1 VRADSYT
8 LLRARSK
15 AHRSFRSSREG
26 KFVFNANDFIKKK
39 IEEIRELVGKEKV
52 LAAVSG
58 GVDSTTAAALAYK
71 ALGPEQIKVIFI
83 DTGFMR
89 KGEPEWVKNVLRD
102 VMPVE
107 IVDAKER
114 FFNAVKGLSD
124 AEEKRKAFREVFYQV
139 VSEEAKKWGA
149 SWLVQGT
156 TAPDWIET
164 TGGIKTQHNV
174 LEQLGINVREKWG
187 FKLLEPLVELYK
199 DEVRAVARALGLPEE
214 IASRQPFPGPG
225 LLVRIPGL
233 VTEEK
238 LELLKEVTE
247 VVEKELERFKPSQY
261 FAAIWEDRLG
271 PKVSESPEAYLFEG
285 VRATGVKGD
294 IRAYGPV
301 ALLKAFDWERVYDYW
316 KEIIHKNN
324 EVTHVVAE
332 VGEREE
338 GEYTISIRA
347 VLTDNFMTA
356 DVLKLDRGTLEEIA
370 KKVMKVSPKIKRVV
384 YDVTPKPPA
393 TIEYE

>member
-1 VRADSYT
+1 MT
-8 LLRARSK
+8 
-15 AHRSFRSSREG
+15 
-26 KFVFNANDFIKKK
+26 FNPEEFIAKKV
-39 IEEIRELVGKEKV
+39 EEIRKLVGNEKV

-58 GVDSTTAAALAYK
+58 GVDSTTAAALAFK
-71 ALGPEQIKVIFI
+71 ALGPEQIRVIFI

-89 KGEPEWVKNVLRD
+89 EGEPGWVKEVLKD

-107 IVDAKER
+107 IVDVKEE
-114 FFNAVKGLSD
+114 FYKHLMGLSD
-124 AEEKRKAFREVFYQV
+124 AEEKRKVFRELFYNV
-139 VSEEAKKWGA
+139 VSKEAKEWGA
-149 SWLVQGT
+149 TWLVQGT

-225 LLVRIPGL
+225 LLVRVVGK
-233 VTEEK
+233 VTMDK
-238 LELLKEVTE
+238 LETVRKATKIVEDMLKE
-247 VVEKELERFKPSQY
+247 LKPSQY
-261 FAAIWEDRLG
+261 FAAVWEDEVG
-271 PKVSESPEAYLFEG
+271 EKIMDSPETYLYKG

-294 IRAYGPV
+294 IRAYGPI
-301 ALLKAFDWERVYDYW
+301 ALVKAPEWENVYTLW
-316 KEIIHKNN
+316 KDVIHNAKD
-324 EVTHVVAE
+324 VTHVVAQLR
-332 VGEREE
+332 EREE

-347 VLTDNFMTA
+347 VVTDNFMTA
-356 DVLKLDRGTLEEIA
+356 DVLRVEKEKLEEIA
-370 KKVMKVSPKIKRVV
+370 DKVLESVPKVKRVV

>member
-1 VRADSYT
+1 MTFDPQ
-8 LLRARSK
+8 
-15 AHRSFRSSREG
+15 
-26 KFVFNANDFIKKK
+26 KFIEKK
-39 IEEIRELVGKEKV
+39 IEEIKKLVGNEKV

-58 GVDSTTAAALAYK
+58 GVDSTTAAALTFK

-89 KGEPEWVKNVLRD
+89 EGEPQWVKEILKD

-107 IVDAKER
+107 IVDVKEEFYKR
-114 FFNAVKGLSD
+114 LMGLSD
-124 AEEKRKAFREVFYQV
+124 AEEKRKVFRELFYNV
-139 VSEEAKKWGA
+139 VSREAKKWGA
-149 SWLVQGT
+149 TWLVQGT

-225 LLVRIPGL
+225 LLVRVVGK
-233 VTEEK
+233 VTMEK
-238 LELLKEVTE
+238 LEVVRKATKIAEEGLKE
-247 VVEKELERFKPSQY
+247 LKPSQY
-261 FAAIWEDRLG
+261 FAAVWEDELG
-271 PKVSESPEAYLFEG
+271 EKIMEEPEVYLYKG

-294 IRAYGPV
+294 LRAYGPI
-301 ALLKAFDWERVYDYW
+301 ALVKNVEWNKVYDVW
-316 KEIIHKNN
+316 KDVIHRNN
-324 EVTHVVAE
+324 EVTHVVSE
-332 VGEREE
+332 LVEE
-338 GEYTISIRA
+338 GEGKYTVSIRA
-347 VLTDNFMTA
+347 VVTENFMTA
-356 DVLKLDRGTLEEIA
+356 DVLRVGKDKLEEIA
-370 KKVMKVSPKIKRVV
+370 NEIIKNVPHVKRVV

>member
-1 VRADSYT
+1 MFDPT
-8 LLRARSK
+8 Q
-15 AHRSFRSSREG
+15 
-26 KFVFNANDFIKKK
+26 FIEKK
-39 IEEIRELVGKEKV
+39 IEEIRKLVGSEKV

-58 GVDSTTAAALAYK
+58 GVDSTTAAALAFK
-71 ALGPEQIKVIFI
+71 ALGPKQIKVIFI

-89 KGEPEWVKNVLRD
+89 KGEPEWVKEVLKD

-114 FFNAVKGLSD
+114 FYKAVEGLED

-149 SWLVQGT
+149 TWLVQGT

-225 LLVRIPGL
+225 LLVRTVGKVYP
-233 VTEEK
+233 EK
-238 LELLKEVTE
+238 LETVREATYI
-247 VVEKELERFKPSQY
+247 VERELEKFKPSQY
-261 FAAIWEDRLG
+261 FAAIWEDELG
-271 PKVSESPEAYLFEG
+271 EKIMDEPEVYLFKG

-301 ALLKAFDWERVYDYW
+301 ALVRTSEDKAYEVW
-316 KEIIHKNN
+316 KDIVQRNKD
-324 EVTHVVAE
+324 VTHVVWEIAS
-332 VGEREE
+332 RDE
-338 GEYTISIRA
+338 GKYTISIRA
-347 VLTDNFMTA
+347 VNTDNFMTA
-356 DVLKLDRGTLEEIA
+356 DVTRIPLETLKEIA
-370 KKVMKVSPKIKRVV
+370 EKVMKSLPQVRRVV